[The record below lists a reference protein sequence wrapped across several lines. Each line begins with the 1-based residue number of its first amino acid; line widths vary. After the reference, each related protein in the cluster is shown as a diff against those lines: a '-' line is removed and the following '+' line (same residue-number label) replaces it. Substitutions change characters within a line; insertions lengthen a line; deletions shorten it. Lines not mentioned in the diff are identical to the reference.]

1 MVFNSKKPVFIKNP
15 HIYIKEEHIQLFN
28 LSSVIFV
35 PIVHDQQVF
44 GWLTFDQLGEE
55 FDYSMDEMTLLE
67 QVGKRLGVYL
77 SRKDDEVSIGTDIQL
92 TEREALI
99 LNLLAEGYNN
109 KTMAELLQLSEHT
122 VRWFSVRPV
131 EVKLLPNL

>member
-1 MVFNSKKPVFIKNP
+1 
-15 HIYIKEEHIQLFN
+15 
-28 LSSVIFV
+28 
-35 PIVHDQQVF
+35 
-44 GWLTFDQLGEE
+44 
-55 FDYSMDEMTLLE
+55 MDEMTLLE

-92 TEREALI
+92 TEREAMI

-122 VRWFSVRPV
+122 VRDYVRSLMTKFKAKNRTQ
-131 EVKLLPNL
+131 EVVYGFRLGLLK